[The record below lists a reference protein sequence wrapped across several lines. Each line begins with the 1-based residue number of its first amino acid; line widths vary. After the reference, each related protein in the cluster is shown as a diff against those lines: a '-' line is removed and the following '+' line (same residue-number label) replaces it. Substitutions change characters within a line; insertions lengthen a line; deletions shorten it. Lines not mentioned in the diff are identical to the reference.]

1 VAYTRNGEWLGAAS
15 ALPPA
20 PLAAPLLPHLLLRNV
35 AARVDLAGIGP
46 INGYTP
52 WAVRRGPGAPCAAPP
67 PTCAGCNAR
76 HPRYKSASALCLHHT
91 RKAMLMIFVQHVL
104 ELMRRPPRSQPW

>member
-1 VAYTRNGEWLGAAS
+1 VAYTRNGAWLGVAS

-20 PLAAPLLPHLLLRNV
+20 SLAAPLLPHLLLRNV

-52 WAVRRGPGAPCAAPP
+52 WAVRRGPGASCAAPP
-67 PTCAGCNAR
+67 PTCARYAAR
-76 HPRYKSASALCLHHT
+76 HSRSGLALAL
-91 RKAMLMIFVQHVL
+91 
-104 ELMRRPPRSQPW
+104 